1 MIIIDNNRIAGGGIE
16 ALRRIQATGVRYK
29 VREWDWLVKGQYKTY
44 GIGHTK
50 SAERER
56 ARSALYWQIVLILE
70 LEL

>member
-1 MIIIDNNRIAGGGIE
+1 M
-16 ALRRIQATGVRYK
+16 RRIQATGVRYK

-50 SAERER
+50 SA
-56 ARSALYWQIVLILE
+56 LYWQIVLILE